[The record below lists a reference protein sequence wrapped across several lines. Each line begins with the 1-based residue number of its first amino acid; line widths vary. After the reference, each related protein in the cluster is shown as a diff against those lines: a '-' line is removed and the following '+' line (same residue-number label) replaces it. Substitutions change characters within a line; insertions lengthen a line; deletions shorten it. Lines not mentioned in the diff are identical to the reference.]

1 MCRNNSLSNYYHKM
15 SLLEVPNELLLLIAE
30 VLDPKD
36 LGAFLRVN
44 RRFASLLTSPLYS
57 LTLHDN
63 YAVSAFKCAA
73 RNRCD
78 HIIKFMISKGAN
90 LEARGL
96 DGRTALTWATMI
108 GNEAA
113 AKILLENG
121 ASTRDALH
129 SAARFG
135 WAGMVRLLVDGG
147 VDVDGRIANLA
158 TPLHMAAMYG
168 WVDVIRAL
176 LDHGADILARKEMP
190 DSTDQGTA
198 AHLAAWYGHKDAV
211 KVLLDAGSPD
221 TSGVVGNRRP
231 VV

>member
-1 MCRNNSLSNYYHKM
+1 M

-36 LGAFLRVN
+36 LSAFLRVN

-90 LEARGL
+90 LEARGQ
-96 DGRTALTWATMI
+96 DERTALTWATMI

-135 WAGMVRLLVDGG
+135 WAGMVKLLVDGG
-147 VDVDGRIANLA
+147 ADVDGRIANLA

-168 WVDVIRAL
+168 WVDVIRVL
-176 LDHGADILARKEMP
+176 LDHGADVLARKEMP
-190 DSTDQGTA
+190 DSTEQGTA
-198 AHLAAWYGHKDAV
+198 VHLAAWYGHREVV

-221 TSGVVGNRRP
+221 ASGVIGNHRRP